1 MKLKL
6 FILTLISFLFISFGY
21 AEKKVYSEDEFLSL
35 FNGKPKSRVE
45 KYLGEPDS
53 KEIAVKP
60 KDASTVIGR
69 PTDNKDNKKKDK
81 VDMWYYSNI
90 VKSGKDTTWK
100 RIEFT
105 FINDRCMNIAFSN

>member
-6 FILTLISFLFISFGY
+6 FLTALISLFIFTAAF
-21 AEKKVYSEDEFLSL
+21 AEKKIYTEDQFLNL
-35 FNGKPKSRVE
+35 FDGKPKARIA

-53 KEIAVKP
+53 KEIAVQP
-60 KDASTVIGR
+60 KGASSVIGR
-69 PTDNKDNKKKDK
+69 PTDEKGKKKKDK

-90 VKSGKDTTWK
+90 VKSGKNTTWK

>member
-1 MKLKL
+1 MKLKFL
-6 FILTLISFLFISFGY
+6 LITLITLLLSSITY
-21 AEKKVYSEDEFLSL
+21 AEKKIYTEDEFLTI
-35 FNGKPKSRVE
+35 FNGKPKARVV
-45 KYLGEPDS
+45 KYLGEPDK
-53 KEIAVKP
+53 KEIAIEP
-60 KDASTVIGR
+60 KGASKTIGR